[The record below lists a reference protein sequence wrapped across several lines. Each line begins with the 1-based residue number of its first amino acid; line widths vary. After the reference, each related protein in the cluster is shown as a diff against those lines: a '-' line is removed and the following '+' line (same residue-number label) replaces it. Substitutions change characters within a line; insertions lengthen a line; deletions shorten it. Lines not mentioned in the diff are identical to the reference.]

1 MDLVGGSKVLSEFDI
16 IRSFFTRSAPATVL
30 GIGDDAALIRPAPG
44 MELAISSDML
54 VSGRHF
60 FEDVDPYKL
69 GHKSLAV
76 NLSDMAAMGA
86 RPRWATLSL
95 ALPES
100 VVQKDESWLRAFAD
114 GFFALAHV
122 HRVDLIGGDTTNG
135 PLNICVTIIGE
146 APEGKALRRSGARAG
161 DDIWVSG
168 YLGDAALAL
177 AYQKKKIMPKPGE
190 VEAAE
195 LEAAELEFLMAALE
209 MPIPRVELGQRLIGL
224 AHSAIDISDG
234 LLADLGHILECSRV
248 AAVVRIDRILRSAAM
263 EKHFPHPLAIEC
275 LLAGGDDYELCF
287 TVPKSERIKVELLS
301 REEGIPLTRIG
312 SIEEGAG
319 LVVLDSA
326 GRTVT
331 TRVKGY
337 DHFQV

>member
-1 MDLVGGSKVLSEFDI
+1 MLSEFDI

-44 MELAISSDML
+44 MELAISTDML

-100 VVQKDESWLRAFAD
+100 MVQKDESWLRAFAD

-168 YLGDAALAL
+168 YLGDATLAL
-177 AYQKKKIMPKPGE
+177 AYRKKKIMPELDE
-190 VEAAE
+190 VEAI
-195 LEAAELEFLMAALE
+195 MAALE

-248 AAVVRIDRILRSAAM
+248 AAVVRIDQMLRSAVM
-263 EKHFPHPLAIEC
+263 EKHFPHLLAIEC

-287 TVPKSERIKVELLS
+287 TVPKSERTKVELLS

>member
-1 MDLVGGSKVLSEFDI
+1 VLSEFDI

-30 GIGDDAALIRPAPG
+30 GVGDDAALIRPASG
-44 MELAISSDML
+44 MELAVSTDML
-54 VSGRHF
+54 ISGRHF

-100 VVQKDESWLRAFAD
+100 IVQKDEPWLRAFAD
-114 GFFALAHV
+114 GFFALAHT
-122 HRVDLIGGDTTNG
+122 HQVDLIGGDTTNG

-146 APEGKALRRSGARAG
+146 VPQGKALRRSSARPG

-168 YLGDAALAL
+168 CLGDAALAL
-177 AYQKKKIMPKPGE
+177 AYRKKKIMLQPGE
-190 VEAAE
+190 VEATE
-195 LEAAELEFLMAALE
+195 VEVLMAALE
-209 MPIPRVELGQRLIGL
+209 MPTPRVELGQRLIGL

-248 AAVVRIDRILRSAAM
+248 AAVVRIDQIRRSAVM
-263 EKHFPHPLAIEC
+263 EKHFPYPFAIEC

-287 TVPKSERIKVELLS
+287 TVPSSERTKVELLS

-312 SIEEGAG
+312 SIEEGED
-319 LVVLDSA
+319 LVVLDSS
-326 GRTVT
+326 GRTVAT
-331 TRVKGY
+331 EVKGY
-337 DHFQV
+337 DHFRA

>member
-1 MDLVGGSKVLSEFDI
+1 
-16 IRSFFTRSAPATVL
+16 
-30 GIGDDAALIRPAPG
+30 
-44 MELAISSDML
+44 MELAISTDML

-95 ALPES
+95 ALPEL

-168 YLGDAALAL
+168 YLGEAALAL
-177 AYQKKKIMPKPGE
+177 AYRKKKIMPELDE

-195 LEAAELEFLMAALE
+195 VEAIMAALE
-209 MPIPRVELGQRLIGL
+209 MPLPRVELGQRLIGL

-248 AAVVRIDRILRSAAM
+248 AAVVRIDQMLRSAAM

-287 TVPKSERIKVELLS
+287 TVPKSERTKVELLS

>member
-1 MDLVGGSKVLSEFDI
+1 MLSEFDI

-30 GIGDDAALIRPAPG
+30 GVGDDAALIRPACG
-44 MELAISSDML
+44 MELAISTDML

-100 VVQKDESWLRAFAD
+100 MVQKDESWLRAFAD
-114 GFFALAHV
+114 GFFALAHA
-122 HRVDLIGGDTTNG
+122 HQVDLIGGDTTNG

-146 APEGKALRRSGARAG
+146 ASEGKALRRSGARPG

-168 YLGDAALAL
+168 CLGDAALAL
-177 AYQKKKIMPKPGE
+177 AYQKKKIMLEPGE
-190 VEAAE
+190 VEAAAVE
-195 LEAAELEFLMAALE
+195 ILMAALE
-209 MPIPRVELGQRLIGL
+209 MPTPRVKLGQRLIGL

-234 LLADLGHILECSRV
+234 LLADLGHILECSKV
-248 AAVVRIDRILRSAAM
+248 AAVVRIDQIRRSAMM
-263 EKHFPHPLAIEC
+263 EKHFSHPLAIEC

-287 TVPKSERIKVELLS
+287 TVPSSERTKVELLS

-312 SIEEGAG
+312 SIEEGEG